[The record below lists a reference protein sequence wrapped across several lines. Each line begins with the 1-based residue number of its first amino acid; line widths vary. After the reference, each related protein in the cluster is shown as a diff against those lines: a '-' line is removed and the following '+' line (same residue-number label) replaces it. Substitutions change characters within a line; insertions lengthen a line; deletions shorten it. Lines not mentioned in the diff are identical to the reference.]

1 LRDIWG
7 WKDPRTSLTI
17 KLYMPYLDNPYFIV
31 CYRKNI
37 EIAKSLKKRNYFEI
51 NKGLDLTNIYTNR
64 IEDFFKENNNLK
76 KINLFYEEFLNNP
89 EQNIRKI
96 VNFLSL
102 DISKEKFNSL
112 TEFIVSKE
120 KIRKISKKV
129 LIMNYLKKGLTRPW
143 KVIPFIY
150 KRFKANR

>member
-1 LRDIWG
+1 
-7 WKDPRTSLTI
+7 
-17 KLYMPYLDNPYFIV
+17 
-31 CYRKNI
+31 
-37 EIAKSLKKRNYFEI
+37 
-51 NKGLDLTNIYTNR
+51 
-64 IEDFFKENNNLK
+64 LK